1 MATARDNDGQREP
14 TNRRGLSNED
24 AQLWRWAI
32 ADVTPLREARQQAPN
47 SAAGPA
53 ASASASPPATPRRQ
67 LLRPPP
73 HRPPAYRRSRRA
85 RWLPRARHPPTELEP
100 GKATG
105 IDKRTVARLRRGLI
119 APETQID
126 LHQHTQEQAHR
137 LLDGFLDASQA
148 SGRRCVLVITGKGR
162 RSGGDGV
169 LRTMVPRWLNE
180 QPNRRR
186 VLAFCHAV
194 PAHGGDGALYVLL
207 RKSRPPRHKRSFDT
221 LCSRSSLGLFRL
233 AAGSRPIAR
242 QGPIPMQCREADSRR
257 HQEAESQTEL
267 S

>member
-1 MATARDNDGQREP
+1 MATARDNEGKREP

-24 AQLWRWAI
+24 AQLWRRAI
-32 ADVTPLREARQQAPN
+32 ADVTPLREARQQAPD

-53 ASASASPPATPRRQ
+53 AGSSASPPASPAATLRATAAPPAAPPAARIPSGSARQ
-67 LLRPPP
+67 LVAARPLAS
-73 HRPPAYRRSRRA
+73 PA
-85 RWLPRARHPPTELEP
+85 ELEP

-119 APETQID
+119 APETQVD
-126 LHQHTQEQAHR
+126 LHQHTQEQAHL

-162 RSGGDGV
+162 RSGGAGV

-186 VLAFCHAV
+186 VLAFCYAV
-194 PAHGGDGALYVLL
+194 PEHGGDGALYVLL
-207 RKSRPPRHKRSFDT
+207 RKSRPPMS
-221 LCSRSSLGLFRL
+221 
-233 AAGSRPIAR
+233 
-242 QGPIPMQCREADSRR
+242 
-257 HQEAESQTEL
+257 
-267 S
+267 

>member
-53 ASASASPPATPRRQ
+53 ASASASPPATPRATAAPPATPRAAAGIPAEPARA
-67 LLRPPP
+67 LVATRPPP
-73 HRPPAYRRSRRA
+73 
-85 RWLPRARHPPTELEP
+85 PPTELEP

-207 RKSRPPRHKRSFDT
+207 RKSRPPT
-221 LCSRSSLGLFRL
+221 SRLTSASV
-233 AAGSRPIAR
+233 PAR
-242 QGPIPMQCREADSRR
+242 
-257 HQEAESQTEL
+257 
-267 S
+267 